1 MQEPEKQE
9 YRPAVTKKK
18 EPNSRE
24 LQRPSDPEER
34 ELKFPAEGLETAR
47 ARLIEMEAERIG
59 PGSFEDNWVLDR
71 DDELQSAGC
80 ILRLRTDGQGARI
93 TFKGPRRFEGAIKV
107 RREIEI
113 NVSEAESARA
123 LLEALGYRV
132 ESRYQKKREEW
143 RLGGVTI
150 ALDHTPIGDFVEFEG
165 ERAEVVAKRCGFDE
179 ARAEPRSYL
188 ALYADHRASR
198 PDSPAEMVFPEDEQR

>member
-1 MQEPEKQE
+1 MT
-9 YRPAVTKKK
+9 RRK
-18 EPNSRE
+18 EDNPRE
-24 LQRPSDPEER
+24 AQRPSEPEER
-34 ELKFPAEGLETAR
+34 ELKFPAEGLETVR

-59 PGSFEDNWVLDR
+59 PGSFEDNWVLDK
-71 DDELQSAGC
+71 DAELQNAGC
-80 ILRLRTDGQGARI
+80 VLRLRTDGQGARV

-113 NVSEAESARA
+113 NVSDRESARA

-143 RLGGVTI
+143 QLGGVTI

-165 ERAEVVAKRCGFDE
+165 ERAEVVAKRCGFE
-179 ARAEPRSYL
+179 ESRAEPRSYL
-188 ALYADHRASR
+188 ALYADYRTSH